1 MQCKNK
7 GCARAIDDD
16 SIYCKWCGTR
26 QVREKR
32 TKDTAPSVKQ
42 LPSGS
47 WYCRIR
53 VNGQDVSITRP
64 TKAEAIAEATAVKLG
79 GKQTDA
85 PAKLSLSEAYDAYI
99 TDRSGTIS
107 PSTEAGYRRL
117 ARNTFQSLMPRQVGS
132 LTADQIQREVSAMA
146 RTASAKYVRNAEG
159 LLMSVLRQYRPDFTP
174 RLLLPQKTKP
184 DLRQLSDDEIGA
196 VLAAFRGSEVE
207 LPVLMALWMGLR
219 VSEILGAKLEDIR
232 GGRLHIC
239 RAVVLDA
246 SGNATEKPPKTFSGD
261 RWVDIPPCVETL
273 LTALKRESGHIV
285 TMSGAAIYKRFI
297 RGLDAAGIPR
307 CRFHDLRHANAAVMV
322 RLGIDSRYA
331 QERNGWASDRMYKQV
346 YAYTMDDGMAAANAA
361 INAYFADKMAME
373 NQKSE

>member
-1 MQCKNK
+1 MNCKNK
-7 GCARAIDDD
+7 GCARQIDDD

-32 TKDTAPSVKQ
+32 TKDTAPAVKQ

-53 VNGQDVSITRP
+53 VNGQDLSITRP
-64 TKAEAIAEATAVKLG
+64 TRAEAIAEATAVKLG
-79 GKQTDA
+79 GKQADA
-85 PAKLSLSEAYDAYI
+85 PAKMSLSEAYDAYI

-117 ARNTFQSLMPRQVGS
+117 ARNTFQNLMPRQVGS

-146 RTASAKYVRNAEG
+146 KTASAKYVRNAEG

-207 LPVLMALWMGLR
+207 LPVLMALWMGMR
-219 VSEILGAKLEDIR
+219 
-232 GGRLHIC
+232 
-239 RAVVLDA
+239 
-246 SGNATEKPPKTFSGD
+246 
-261 RWVDIPPCVETL
+261 
-273 LTALKRESGHIV
+273 
-285 TMSGAAIYKRFI
+285 MSGSAIYKRFI

-307 CRFHDLRHANAAVMV
+307 CRFHDLRHANAA
-322 RLGIDSRYA
+322 
-331 QERNGWASDRMYKQV
+331 
-346 YAYTMDDGMAAANAA
+346 